1 MEDQIVDMITIM
13 CNVCAKQD
21 YPKCEDRGGCICEE
35 LAEAYY
41 KADYR
46 KQKTGDWVKVLT
58 ANLIEDPDRVRWK
71 CSSCGKETDL
81 PNYEKANYCF
91 NCGAKMEGDV

>member
-46 KQKTGDWVKVLT
+46 KQKTGHWVDVSV
-58 ANLIEDPDRVRWK
+58 EPDRVYWK
-71 CSSCGKETDL
+71 CSSCGKETNL
-81 PNYEKANYCF
+81 PNYDKANYCF
-91 NCGAKMEGDV
+91 NCGAKMKET